1 MAFEN
6 EFFEM
11 AQPLE
16 ENTEMIQTN
25 NKLAE
30 PQVLKIFFFYSNI
43 SLFFYIETCFI
54 TFNE

>member
-16 ENTEMIQTN
+16 ENTEMIHTN

>member
-30 PQVLKIFFFYSNI
+30 PQVLKMFFFIQIFRY
-43 SLFFYIETCFI
+43 FFI
-54 TFNE
+54 